1 MESGGSAW
9 VKPDTLNGRM
19 NKLYYGNNLTVLRG
33 VFDDESA
40 DLIYL
45 DPPFNSQASYNVLF
59 RSTSGEQSRAQIE
72 AFDDT
77 WHWGDEAELAF
88 DGVMHGP
95 NTDAAE
101 LLRAMRSFLKES
113 DMMAYLSMMAVRLLE
128 LHRVL
133 KPTGSLYLHCDS
145 TASHY
150 LKLLLDAV
158 FGAHNFR
165 NEIIW
170 KRRLGMSSSVHKSNR
185 FGTCT
190 DTILFY
196 AKSAQ
201 AKFIP
206 QYNKDTPEYQK
217 YIAERFT
224 MSDESGRLFH
234 AGDLTNPAYRPN
246 LIYDYKG
253 YKSPPDGWAI
263 TKEKMEQWDREGRL
277 YFPEDINGRI
287 RRKRFADELKGMP
300 VQNLWTDITEI
311 NSQAQERLGY
321 PTQKPR
327 PLLERIITA
336 SSNEGDVVLDP
347 FCGCGTTIHAAQ
359 KLRREWIGID
369 VTHLA
374 ISLIEKRLKD
384 AFPGIQ
390 YEVHG
395 TPKDLDGARDLALRD
410 KYQFQ
415 WWAVSLVDAV
425 PFAGKKKG
433 ADSGIDG
440 LIYFKPDGRTT
451 EKAIVSVKGGDNVN
465 VAMVRDLAH
474 VVDRENAKIGVFI
487 TLADSTGPM
496 RTEAVKAGFYEMLY
510 GKYPK
515 LQILTIRELFEG
527 KKPDIPLVES
537 SFKKAPKEAQGDQHG
552 LPF

>member
-1 MESGGSAW
+1 
-9 VKPDTLNGRM
+9 M

-45 DPPFNSQASYNVLF
+45 DPPFNSQSSYNVLF

-77 WHWGDEAELAF
+77 WHWGEEAELAF

-95 NTDAAE
+95 NSDAAE

-133 KPTGSLYLHCDS
+133 RPTGSLYLHCDP

-150 LKLLLDAV
+150 LKILMDSV
-158 FGAHNFR
+158 FGGEHFR
-165 NEIIW
+165 NEIAWLRGTPRGHAFTRFASAHDIILAYSKGDSTIW
-170 KRRLGMSSSVHKSNR
+170 NEDAALLKYDLASLDEKTEEKYSLRDPDGRR
-185 FGTCT
+185 
-190 DTILFY
+190 
-196 AKSAQ
+196 
-201 AKFIP
+201 
-206 QYNKDTPEYQK
+206 YQ
-217 YIAERFT
+217 
-224 MSDESGRLFH
+224 
-234 AGDLTNPAYRPN
+234 LTSLLNPNPDRPN
-246 LIYDYKG
+246 LTYEFLGVKRVWRWTRDRMQQAYEQDLVVQPHPGAVPRFKRYLDEQKG
-253 YKSPPDGWAI
+253 KPIGDVWSDIPP
-263 TKEKMEQWDREGRL
+263 
-277 YFPEDINGRI
+277 
-287 RRKRFADELKGMP
+287 
-300 VQNLWTDITEI
+300 I

-321 PTQKPR
+321 PTQKPQA
-327 PLLERIITA
+327 LLERIIKA

-359 KLRREWIGID
+359 KMKREWIGID
-369 VTHLA
+369 ITHLA

-384 AFPGIQ
+384 AFPGIE

-395 TPKDLDGARDLALRD
+395 TPKDLEGARDLALRD

-440 LIYFKPDGRTT
+440 LIYFKPEGRTT

-474 VVDRENAKIGVFI
+474 VVDREKAKIGVFI

-496 RTEAVKAGFYEMLY
+496 RTEAVKAGFYETLY

-537 SFKKAPKEAQGDQHG
+537 SFKKAPKEAQGDQDG